1 MVKPCLAWALSALAL
16 RSAQAYLVP
25 PDGTAA
31 PGATEDCSA
40 WVQDSYLLTCAII
53 EESFGMTEAQF
64 EEWNPSTA
72 LLGDCTMIEG
82 LYYCVEVNFQ
92 ALTTTS
98 SASAT
103 TTSVSVATSSAPA
116 ITSSSAITA
125 PDSTI
130 TSPTAT
136 QTLDI
141 PTPEPTQAGM
151 VANCESFALVSSTD
165 TCSSLASEADISLDD
180 FYAWNPAVGDTCAN
194 LIPDYW
200 VCVGVAA
207 SGSTTTASSTAPTV
221 TATVTATASTLST
234 LSTITTTS
242 TTTNGIV
249 TPTPVQTG
257 MVSNCDDFY
266 LVQSGDSCSAIATA
280 FDISLDNFYAWNPAV
295 GDTCSSLDL
304 GDWVCI
310 GLQGSAPTQTITTK
324 PTTATTTGNG
334 ISTPTPVQ
342 TGMVSDCDDFY
353 LIQSGDTC
361 SVVAADFDI
370 SLTDFYT
377 WNPAVGDTCAGL
389 ELGVFVCIGL
399 QGSAP
404 TQTITTVPT
413 TTATTTSSGNGIT
426 TPTPYQT
433 GMVTNCDEFYL
444 VSSGDSCSAIAS
456 AYDISLTDFYDWN
469 PAVGTTCAYLDLG
482 DYVCVGI
489 L

>member
-1 MVKPCLAWALSALAL
+1 MLRHCLYWPLSALVL
-16 RSAQAYLVP
+16 RSAEAYLVS

-53 EESFGMTEAQF
+53 EATFGMTEAQF

-72 LLGDCTMIEG
+72 LLGDCALIEG

-92 ALTTTS
+92 ALTT
-98 SASAT
+98 SASTVTT
-103 TTSVSVATSSAPA
+103 TTSSSIATSSAPG
-116 ITSSSAITA
+116 IISSSAATA
-125 PDSTI
+125 PDFTI

-141 PTPEPTQAGM
+141 PTPEPTQTGM
-151 VANCESFALVSSTD
+151 VANCDSFALVSSTD
-165 TCSSLASEADISLDD
+165 TCSSLASGADVSLDN
-180 FYAWNPAVGDTCAN
+180 FYAWNPAVGNTCAN
-194 LIPDYW
+194 LIPGYW
-200 VCVGVAA
+200 VCVGLAG
-207 SGSTTTASSTAPTV
+207 SGPGTTA
-221 TATVTATASTLST
+221 ATPST

-242 TTTNGIV
+242 SMTNGIV

-266 LVQSGDSCSAIATA
+266 LVQGGDSCSAIATA
-280 FDISLDNFYAWNPAV
+280 FDISLDTFYAWNPAV
-295 GDTCSSLDL
+295 GDTCTSLDL

-324 PTTATTTGNG
+324 PATTTPAGNG
-334 ISTPTPVQ
+334 IATPTPVQ
-342 TGMVSDCDDFY
+342 AGMISDCDEFY
-353 LIQSGDTC
+353 LVQSGDSC

-370 SLTDFYT
+370 SLTDFYA
-377 WNPAVGDTCAGL
+377 WNPAVGDSCAGL

-404 TQTITTVPT
+404 TQTITVAP
-413 TTATTTSSGNGIT
+413 TTTSSGNGIT

-433 GMVTNCDEFYL
+433 GMTTDCNDFYL
-444 VSSGDSCSAIAS
+444 VTSGDSCSVISS
-456 AYDISLTDFYDWN
+456 AYGISLTDFYNWN
-469 PAVGTTCAYLDLG
+469 PAVGTTCAYLNVD

>member
-1 MVKPCLAWALSALAL
+1 MMRPCLAWALSALAL
-16 RSAQAYLVP
+16 RSAEAYLVS

-72 LLGDCTMIEG
+72 LLGDCTLIEG

-92 ALTTTS
+92 ALTTS
-98 SASAT
+98 LASTVTTT
-103 TTSVSVATSSAPA
+103 TTSMSIATSSVPGT
-116 ITSSSAITA
+116 TSSSAVTA

-136 QTLDI
+136 QTLDT

-151 VANCESFALVSSTD
+151 VANCDSFAIVSSTD
-165 TCSSLASEADISLDD
+165 TCSSLASKAGISLDE

-194 LIPDYW
+194 LIADYW
-200 VCVGVAA
+200 VCVGLAG
-207 SGSTTTASSTAPTV
+207 SGSTTTASSAP
-221 TATVTATASTLST
+221 TATATTATTPST

-242 TTTNGIV
+242 TTTNEIV
-249 TPTPVQTG
+249 TPSPVQTG

-295 GDTCSSLDL
+295 GDTCTSLDL

-324 PTTATTTGNG
+324 PTSTTTTAGNN
-334 ISTPTPVQ
+334 IATPTPVQ

-353 LIQSGDTC
+353 LVQSGDTC
-361 SVVAADFDI
+361 SVIAADFDI
-370 SLTDFYT
+370 SLTDFYA
-377 WNPAVGDTCAGL
+377 WNPAVGNTCAGL

-404 TQTITTVPT
+404 TQTITAVP
-413 TTATTTSSGNGIT
+413 TTTSSGNGIT

-444 VSSGDSCSAIAS
+444 VSTGDSCSVIAS
-456 AYDISLTDFYDWN
+456 TYDISLTEFYDWN